1 MDHTDALLTGMLI
14 NEEQGLG
21 LTPGQIRDTINR
33 RLNTS
38 RPKHRPTI
46 TYPDPT
52 GNEAAARADRR
63 RRR

>member
-1 MDHTDALLTGMLI
+1 MDHMDALLTGLVI

-21 LTPGQIRDTINR
+21 LTPRQIRDAINR

-38 RPKHRPTI
+38 RPRERPTI

-52 GNEAAARADRR
+52 GNEAAARADRSR
-63 RRR
+63 R